1 MTYSESIKVK
11 IKPQDFQDIT
21 GKVEDVVRD
30 SDVDDGIC
38 NIFVV
43 GSTGSVIINENEPM
57 LLEDLRRTLEKIS
70 SSKELY
76 QHIENAYSHIRSIFM
91 GNGCS
96 IPVKDG
102 KLTLGT
108 WQNIM
113 IANFD
118 TETRER
124 EVIITVIGD

>member
-1 MTYSESIKVK
+1 MTYSETIKVK
-11 IKPQDFQDIT
+11 IKPQDFYDIT
-21 GKVEDVVRD
+21 GKIESIVRESETD
-30 SDVDDGIC
+30 YGVC

-43 GSTGSVIINENEPM
+43 GATGAVIINENEPM

-70 SSKELY
+70 NSKEIY
-76 QHIENAYSHIRSIFM
+76 QHVENAHSHIRSIII
-91 GNGCS
+91 GGSQS

-102 KLTLGT
+102 KLMLGT
-108 WQNIM
+108 WQNIL

-124 EVIITVIGD
+124 EVIVTVVGD